1 MTRIAI
7 YPGTFDPITR
17 GHEDIIRRAGA
28 HCDRLYVA
36 VARAHHKQTLFN
48 IEERLAMVRTVCAD
62 IHNGCDI
69 RPVAFEGLLVE
80 ACRQYAATIIVRGIR
95 SVADYEYEH
104 QLSGMNRHLLPQAET
119 VFLIT
124 ADHYSFVS
132 SSLIRETARLGGDV
146 GELVHASVKKNLT
159 TKVCTQS

>member
-7 YPGTFDPITR
+7 YPGTFAPITR

-28 HCDRLYVA
+28 LCDRLYVA

-69 RPVAFEGLLVE
+69 RPVAFEGLSCV
-80 ACRQYAATIIVRGIR
+80 ASAA
-95 SVADYEYEH
+95 S
-104 QLSGMNRHLLPQAET
+104 P
-119 VFLIT
+119 IT
-124 ADHYSFVS
+124 NTNTNFPA
-132 SSLIRETARLGGDV
+132 
-146 GELVHASVKKNLT
+146 
-159 TKVCTQS
+159 

>member
-28 HCDRLYVA
+28 LCDRLYVA
-36 VARAHHKQTLFN
+36 VARGHHKQTLFD
-48 IEERLAMVRTVCAD
+48 IDERLAMVRMVCAD
-62 IHNGCDI
+62 IVNGCEI
-69 RPVAFEGLLVE
+69 VPVAFDGLLVE
-80 ACRQYAATIIVRGIR
+80 VCRHYGATIIVRGIR

-104 QLSGMNRHLLPQAET
+104 QLSGMNHHLLPQAET

-124 ADHYSFVS
+124 ADRYSFVS

>member
-17 GHEDIIRRAGA
+17 
-28 HCDRLYVA
+28 DRLYVA

-48 IEERLAMVRTVCAD
+48 IEERLAMVCTVCAD

-124 ADHYSFVS
+124 ADRYSLS
-132 SSLIRETARLGGDV
+132 AKPPGWAATS
-146 GELVHASVKKNLT
+146 ASWCMRALRKI
-159 TKVCTQS
+159 

>member
-1 MTRIAI
+1 ME
-7 YPGTFDPITR
+7 G
-17 GHEDIIRRAGA
+17 E
-28 HCDRLYVA
+28 A
-36 VARAHHKQTLFN
+36 VMVKLTLLDANDF
-48 IEERLAMVRTVCAD
+48 VQSV
-62 IHNGCDI
+62 
-69 RPVAFEGLLVE
+69 LLDGE
-80 ACRQYAATIIVRGIR
+80 PYKLHFAWNDTSKAWTLDLRDSHGKDIVRGIR

-124 ADHYSFVS
+124 ADRYSFVS

>member
-28 HCDRLYVA
+28 LCDLLYVA

-48 IEERLAMVRTVCAD
+48 IEERLAMVCTVCAD

-69 RPVAFEGLLVE
+69 RPIAFEGLLVE
-80 ACRQYAATIIVRGIR
+80 ACRQYAATIIVRGI
-95 SVADYEYEH
+95 
-104 QLSGMNRHLLPQAET
+104 GMNRHLLPQAET